1 MPERILSFDDLNLL
15 PGQRIQLEIEDYAKN
30 RLQSSYVG
38 FCQNQSLLV
47 TTPIQGGGPITS
59 TAGTA
64 VTVRL
69 FNDTLNG
76 AAAFRSEV
84 LQVSTTPFPHLYLRI
99 PEEVVLGEVRKA
111 MRARTDLNATL
122 VPEGNKA
129 FKAYLADIS
138 TCGAKIELPEQ
149 SLSIEAGQS
158 VKLSTTITLNDISSD
173 LSLVGTIKNKSE
185 NAGNTSIGIEFGKV
199 DDTQNLILYGYTLDK
214 LFKNTIE
221 QK

>member
-1 MPERILSFDDLNLL
+1 MPERILSFEDLNLL

-38 FCQNQSLLV
+38 FCPNQSLLV

-59 TAGTA
+59 KTGTA

-84 LQVSTTPFPHLYLRI
+84 LQVSISPFPHLYLRI
-99 PEEVVLGEVRKA
+99 PEEVILGEVRKA
-111 MRARTDLNATL
+111 MRAKTDLNATL
-122 VPEGNKA
+122 TPEGGKA
-129 FKAYLADIS
+129 QKAYLADIS
-138 TCGAKIELPEQ
+138 TCGAKIEIPEQ
-149 SLSIEAGQS
+149 SLSLEAGQS
-158 VKLSTTITLNDISSD
+158 VQLNTTLTLNSIRSD
-173 LSLVGTIKNKSE
+173 LSLAGTIKNKNE
-185 NAGNTSIGIEFGKV
+185 NTTNTSIGIEFGKV

-214 LFKNTIE
+214 LFRNTIE